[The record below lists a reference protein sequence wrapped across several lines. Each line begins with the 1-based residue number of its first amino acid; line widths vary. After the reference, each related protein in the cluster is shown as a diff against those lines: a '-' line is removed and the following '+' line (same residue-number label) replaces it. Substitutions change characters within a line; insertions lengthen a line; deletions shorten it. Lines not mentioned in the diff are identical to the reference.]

1 MKNNNWSGRTVKFTI
16 GPDNLDCY
24 LTIGEVDN
32 DNVEDYPHL
41 RVGEPCY
48 FDLTLSRA
56 GEELRVYSLLTTLL
70 TRLIIKGENPRNALA
85 LLRGQAFEPSGL
97 VAINGGRLHHYKSIP
112 DLVARY
118 VTDAYYKEE
127 TNT

>member
-1 MKNNNWSGRTVKFTI
+1 MKNNDWRGRTIKFTI

-24 LTIGEVDN
+24 LAIGEVDEKN
-32 DNVEDYPHL
+32 AEDYPHL

-70 TRLIIKGENPRNALA
+70 TRLILKGESPRDALA

-97 VAINGGRLHHYKSIP
+97 VAVNGGHMHHYKSIP
-112 DLVARY
+112 DLIARY
-118 VTDAYYKEE
+118 VADAYYKEG
-127 TNT
+127 

>member
-1 MKNNNWSGRTVKFTI
+1 MKHNDWSGRTVKFTI
-16 GPDNLDCY
+16 GPESLDCY
-24 LTIGEVDN
+24 LAIGEVDESN
-32 DNVEDYPHL
+32 AEDYPHL
-41 RVGEPCY
+41 QVGEPCY

-70 TRLIIKGENPRNALA
+70 TRLILKGESPREALD

-97 VAINGGRLHHYKSIP
+97 VAIDGGRLHHYKSIP

-118 VTDAYYKEE
+118 VTDAYYKED
-127 TNT
+127 